1 MKRSEKKKL
10 KRCSEYVQRKRDRL
24 LVDTVLNHADDLGE
38 TGLNFQNRK
47 FRQQQEE
54 LDTLGVATGCF
65 PRNSRYEN
73 LDENKLLIATPNEL
87 YEILGLDIREELMLE
102 NIEKAER
109 MRDESVEFRVQ
120 KEMGTFDHE
129 AFERWLMQYSI
140 DPPDFDLDHVHV
152 PTWDEAEADMDEP
165 HLLPLP
171 FLKER
176 LREQTLGAY
185 NGGDIL
191 LPVNGV
197 PESRCR
203 ISICIEIGK
212 KAFRLQHEEFDIYKI
227 PNRVGG
233 FMNGLRVRDQV
244 KVFQRLISEGKITL
258 EDLEKIGIDM
268 DVYKKLVINQLKG
281 QEIFENG
288 VKFLEY
294 LHEEFD
300 SRVPNYG
307 SDDYELVDSDDESF
321 EEEEEEEE
329 EDKIIKVSEKR
340 KKS

>member
-1 MKRSEKKKL
+1 MKRSDKKKL
-10 KRCSEYVQRKRDRL
+10 KRCSESVQKKRDKL
-24 LVDTVLNHADDLGE
+24 LYDTVMNHADDLGE
-38 TGLNFQNRK
+38 NG
-47 FRQQQEE
+47 FRAKRREFLKQQEE

-65 PRNSRYEN
+65 SRNSRYEN
-73 LDENKLLIATPNEL
+73 LDDSELLIITPNQL
-87 YEILGLDIREELMLE
+87 YEHLGLDIREELMLE
-102 NIEKAER
+102 SIENAER

-129 AFERWLMQYSI
+129 AFEKWLMQYSI

-152 PTWDEAEADMDEP
+152 PTWDEAETAMDEP
-165 HLLPLP
+165 HL
-171 FLKER
+171 FNFTYLKER
-176 LREQTLGAY
+176 LREQTLGSY

-212 KAFRLQHEEFDIYKI
+212 KAFRLQHEEFDIYQI

-268 DVYKKLVINQLKG
+268 DVYKKLVVNQLKG
-281 QEIFENG
+281 QEIFECG
-288 VKFLEY
+288 VKVLEY
-294 LHEEFD
+294 LRDDFRSHTH
-300 SRVPNYG
+300 YG
-307 SDDYELVDSDDESF
+307 SKDYEYEDFDDKSPED
-321 EEEEEEEE
+321 E

>member
-38 TGLNFQNRK
+38 TGLNFQNHK

-73 LDENKLLIATPNEL
+73 LDDSELLIITPNQL
-87 YEILGLDIREELMLE
+87 YEHLGLDIREELMLE

-152 PTWDEAEADMDEP
+152 PTWDEAESDMDEP
-165 HLLPLP
+165 HLFSLP
-171 FLKER
+171 FLKEK

-185 NGGDIL
+185 NGGNIL

-268 DVYKKLVINQLKG
+268 DVYKKLVVNQLKG
-281 QEIFENG
+281 QEIFECG
-288 VKFLEY
+288 VKVLEY
-294 LHEEFD
+294 LREDFKSHT
-300 SRVPNYG
+300 SYG
-307 SDDYELVDSDDESF
+307 SNNHDFEDSDDESF